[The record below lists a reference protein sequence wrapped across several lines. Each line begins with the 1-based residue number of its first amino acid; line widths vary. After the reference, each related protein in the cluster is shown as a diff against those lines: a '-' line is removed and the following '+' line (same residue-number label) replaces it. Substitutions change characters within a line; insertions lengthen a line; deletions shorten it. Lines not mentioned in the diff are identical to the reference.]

1 MSTDYTSEVIALEQA
16 YQAMLTAK
24 TVARNEIKRRHRA
37 AIKQETDQAIAE
49 AEYKFAQRL
58 MVEHTAGLP
67 VGVIQDQVLHTK
79 DWNTWRK
86 WRDLAGIKP
95 SRVLVA
101 EAKAEREAAEE
112 REKITFDWR
121 DGVLYVLKNPV
132 TGEKL
137 PHEIAIPY
145 FRESGAYWADGFDR
159 KMWTTLYPDED
170 TKELVW
176 FADGINQEVKRA
188 IEAGEVEV
196 YNPWTY
202 LNNEDNDDFLDEL
215 AEEEKKMYEMNSWI
229 NKEGK

>member
-1 MSTDYTSEVIALEQA
+1 MDVTTLIIEGQD
-16 YQAMLTAK
+16 
-24 TVARNEIKRRHRA
+24 ARSRMQEAKRRNKAEVRRKYEA
-37 AIKQETDQAIAE
+37 RITQEVADLDAE
-49 AEYKFAQRL
+49 AEYTFARTL
-58 MVEHTAGLP
+58 ARINASGLSQALIRREILRTN
-67 VGVIQDQVLHTK
+67 VWDRWTY
-79 DWNTWRK
+79 
-86 WRDLAGIKP
+86 WRDLAEIAP
-95 SRVLVA
+95 ERVSIA
-101 EAKAEREAAEE
+101 NAKAEREAAEE

-121 DGVLYVLKNPV
+121 GGVLYVLKNPV

-176 FADGINQEVKRA
+176 FADGINREVKRA

-202 LNNEDNDDFLDEL
+202 LNNEDNDDFLAEL
-215 AEEEKKMYEMNSWI
+215 AREEKKMYDMNSWI
-229 NKEGK
+229 NEEGK